1 MYLLAAALSLLAL
14 WAAPAL
20 AELEI
25 PAAAPAMP
33 ATETPLPQEPAL
45 WTRTLHHTI
54 PHGADT
60 HRLAVWCDGD
70 ALLYSLSLYVHGE
83 GNAYDIE
90 ADSIRLNGL
99 ALDHRGQSAEGDLR
113 AFLLADPDMR
123 LGGALPLVLSG
134 HGSLMIPVVVDGEG
148 EAQVIVDMTYVSGRQ
163 TTCSLDSF
171 EPHMVGAVFPD
182 DFFGDMMRASTEVGL
197 DDFNLYLEGTEAGW
211 RLEPEVR
218 STLNVTHT
226 VNEMREAGIRT
237 YLGFPAGGG
246 LLQLAAAD
254 PGHLAVSCCATAGFL
269 DADDRVFRTAPSD
282 TLLGLQLA
290 RLISH
295 NGMDVIL
302 PVWRPHNSW
311 EDGYVDAV
319 SDAFYGLGGMVDAGV
334 VVQPDESPAALAARL
349 ADRIGILTHTHGA
362 EGVAVFVAMSGEA
375 ALLEHVSGY
384 DDALNVGWF
393 GNDYIPG
400 DETYTDGEVIPEF
413 ASAVGY
419 AALQVESTER
429 AAHVAPAL
437 EAAAGRPANHDMLA
451 AYESAWVLGLAM
463 MHAQSS
469 DPGRLAEVIPYVAA
483 RYAGTMGMMM
493 LDANGD
499 LAADAFEVWQVRD
512 GEWTLAGVMR

>member
-1 MYLLAAALSLLAL
+1 M
-14 WAAPAL
+14 
-20 AELEI
+20 
-25 PAAAPAMP
+25 
-33 ATETPLPQEPAL
+33 
-45 WTRTLHHTI
+45 
-54 PHGADT
+54 
-60 HRLAVWCDGD
+60 VWCDGD

-99 ALDHRGQSAEGDLR
+99 ALDHRGYSAEGELR
-113 AFLLADPDMR
+113 AVLLAGPDIR
-123 LGGALPLVLSG
+123 LAGGSLPLVLPG
-134 HGSLMIPVVVDGEG
+134 HGSLMIPVGVVGEG
-148 EAQVIVDMTYVSGRQ
+148 AARVLVDMTYVSGRQ
-163 TTCSLDSF
+163 TACSLDSF
-171 EPHMVGAVFPD
+171 EPDMVGAVFPD
-182 DFFGDMMRASTEVGL
+182 DIFGDMMRASTEVGL
-197 DDFNLYLEGTEAGW
+197 ADFNSYLGSMEAGW

-226 VNEMREAGIRT
+226 VGEMRDAGIRT

-269 DADDRVFRTAPSD
+269 DADDRIFRTAPSD
-282 TLLGLQLA
+282 TALGLQLA

-302 PVWRPHNSW
+302 PVWRPHDSW
-311 EDGYVDAV
+311 ENGYVNAV
-319 SDAFYGLGGMVDAGV
+319 SDAFYGLGGMVDWGV
-334 VVQPDESPAALAARL
+334 AVQPGENPVALAVRL
-349 ADRIGILTHTHGA
+349 ADRIGMLTDTHGA
-362 EGVAVFVAMSGEA
+362 GSVAVFVAMSGEA

-384 DDALNVGWF
+384 GDALNVGWF

-400 DETYTDGEVIPEF
+400 DETYTGEGTIPEF

-419 AALQVESTER
+419 AALQVESSER
-429 AAHVAPAL
+429 AADVAPAL

-451 AYESAWVLGLAM
+451 AYESAWVLGLTM

-469 DPGRLAEVIPYVAA
+469 DPGRLAEAIPHVAA
-483 RYAGTMGMMM
+483 RYAGTMGPMI

-499 LAADAFEVWQVRD
+499 LAADSFEVWQVRG
-512 GEWTLAGVMR
+512 GEWTLAGVMG